1 MVRGGK
7 WLDEKRL
14 REVRLALGVSQR
26 ELARRAGISEP
37 SVSMFERGLTQPEPP
52 TLAALAKALGVTP
65 ADLLLP
71 LDGPPSLLRRR
82 VEAGLIQREVADQL
96 GIPPSTYAAIER
108 GESELPDALRARLD
122 RILVTR
128 ARRPG

>member
-14 REVRLALGVSQR
+14 REARLALGVSQR

-52 TLAALAKALGVTP
+52 TLAALAKALGVTL
-65 ADLLLP
+65 ADLLVP
-71 LDGPPSLLRRR
+71 VNGQPGLLRRR
-82 VEAGLIQREVADQL
+82 VEAGMLQRELADQL

-108 GESELPDALRARLD
+108 GESELPDALLVRLD
-122 RILVTR
+122 TILSTR
-128 ARRPG
+128 RGPAG